1 MKISQHWRQ
10 QISLVF
16 YNALLCLGLPFFFFK
31 LLRHS
36 TQRGRQWREYR
47 GFVPTFKQP
56 TLWIHAA
63 SVGEVRAAMPLVRA
77 LQVQYPQLTL
87 LMTTTTLTGAEQVAQ
102 NLPQIR
108 HGFAPLDCAIWVRR
122 FVKRIQPVAVL
133 MIESER
139 WINYMQVCEQ
149 YQIPVAVINAR
160 ISPRSMRQYQRLPS
174 WLVLWARPITVLCVQ
189 SSADDER
196 FAQLGIAKAKR
207 TLTGSIKFDMNVPSG
222 VLEAGKA
229 LRTQWQQAGKQ
240 QVWIAAS
247 THLGEE
253 ALILEAFQQLLTVF
267 PHALLVLV
275 PRHPQRFAPVAAL
288 CHAQGLQTVL
298 RSSGQVVQTT
308 THLYLGDTMGEL
320 MLLYAAAD
328 VAFVGGSLVPI
339 GGHNMLEPA
348 ALAKPCVMGRYGFN
362 FPEITRQLQQD
373 GALQVVND
381 ATELAVAI
389 RHLWQDPRAAQAMG
403 QAGLRVVE
411 QNRGAVAHTLQA
423 LRRVIPVQ

>member
-47 GFVPTFKQP
+47 GFVPTVKQP
-56 TLWIHAA
+56 TLWLHAA
-63 SVGEVRAAMPLVRA
+63 SVGEVRAAIPLVRA

-87 LMTTTTLTGAEQVAQ
+87 LITTTTVTGAEQVAQ

-122 FVKRIQPVAVL
+122 FVKRIQPVAAL

-139 WINYMQVCEQ
+139 WINYMRVCEQ

-174 WLVLWARPITVLCVQ
+174 WLALWARPIMVLCVQ
-189 SSADDER
+189 SLADDDR

-207 TLTGSIKFDMNVPSG
+207 TLTGSIKFDMSVPSG
-222 VLEAGKA
+222 VLEAGRA

-267 PHALLVLV
+267 PQALLVLV
-275 PRHPQRFAPVAAL
+275 PRHPQRFAQVAAL
-288 CHAQGLQTVL
+288 CHAQGLHTVL
-298 RSSGQVVQTT
+298 RSSGQAVQTM

-339 GGHNMLEPA
+339 GGHNVLEPA

-381 ATELAVAI
+381 ATELAAAI
-389 RHLWQDPRAAQAMG
+389 RHLWQDPSAAQAMG
-403 QAGLRVVE
+403 QAGLQVVE
-411 QNRGAVAHTLQA
+411 QNRGAVARTLQA
-423 LRRVIPVQ
+423 LRSVIPVQ